1 MTNML
6 IDHMA
11 ANSGCAL
18 QFASTSVSKQ
28 NEGNELMGKKTLD
41 SQPFPKRS
49 SMSTR
54 ILKKFSGK

>member
-28 NEGNELMGKKTLD
+28 NEGNELMGKKNIRL
-41 SQPFPKRS
+41 SA
-49 SMSTR
+49 
-54 ILKKFSGK
+54 FS

>member
-11 ANSGCAL
+11 ANSGRAL

-28 NEGNELMGKKTLD
+28 NDGNELMGKKTIRLL
-41 SQPFPKRS
+41 F
-49 SMSTR
+49 
-54 ILKKFSGK
+54 L